1 VGWKSL
7 VPAKGTGGSGAAASE
22 GGAQSS
28 GGTGSGSSSSR
39 SSNIGNDSGD
49 ISGWDLPF
57 KSLVPGRQ
65 KIVELLKQQ
74 LVQSMPD
81 EVAMSIAMVI
91 EKGMDHAMS
100 YDRAQKEYHS
110 KARQLV
116 VNIKKNPQ
124 LRENLLNG
132 DVDPTMLA
140 TMTVSELASEE
151 AKERRKHTL
160 EQGRE
165 SKQGDYFLT
174 NQQRLLEANAG
185 ISADKQGS
193 LYICRK
199 CGSDRTTNYQLQTR
213 SSDEPMTVFVTCMK
227 CTHRY
232 RC

>member
-1 VGWKSL
+1 MGWKSL

-49 ISGWDLPF
+49 SSGWDLPF